1 VYRPVAGRPPP
12 SYHGHLVEG
21 LPPAASNGV
30 PDDLTLETVWS
41 LVQVVEER
49 LRHLETR
56 VRELEESR
64 SEFRRALN
72 RLGDALA
79 ATHDRPAMLIA
90 VLETCAL
97 YLRASAAAFYGWV
110 PGTERLRPL
119 ASCGTAPAPDHLS
132 ELKFGDGLAGAAAEA
147 AAVVTWPGSAQVR
160 PAASEPF
167 DPAARSQTAVAV
179 PIRSG
184 NRPFGVLALYGRTV
198 DRVFTA
204 EDVDSLVALVR
215 QVETAIENS
224 FLYEEATR
232 LSITDGLTSLW
243 NRRQFD
249 LRVAA
254 EHQRGV
260 RFGDPFSVILLDLDQ
275 MKAVNDAFGH
285 QAGDAM
291 LIELARRLTG
301 GVRDV
306 DLVAR
311 FGGDEFGLIL
321 PNTGIGG
328 ALRVAEKIRAAI
340 AGETVDVEAADP
352 IQATVSVGVASYP
365 EHGST
370 GRELVRAADA
380 ALYKAKGAGGN
391 RVEHAKVDP

>member
-1 VYRPVAGRPPP
+1 MP
-12 SYHGHLVEG
+12 
-21 LPPAASNGV
+21 LPAPNGV
-30 PDDLTLETVWS
+30 PEDLTLETLWA
-41 LVQVVEER
+41 LVQVVDNR
-49 LRHLETR
+49 LRQLESR
-56 VRELEESR
+56 VRELEDSG

-79 ATHDRPAMLIA
+79 ATHDRPVMLIA

-97 YLRASAAAFYGWV
+97 YMRATAAAFYGSV

-119 ASCGTAPAPDHLS
+119 ASCGAAPPPEDLK
-132 ELKFGDGLAGAAAEA
+132 ELRLGEGLAGAAAA
-147 AAVVTWPGSAQVR
+147 TDDVVIWPGAI
-160 PAASEPF
+160 PAPSPDEPGF
-167 DPAARSQTAVAV
+167 NHAPTQTAVAV

-184 NRPFGVLALYGRTV
+184 NRPFGVLGLYGRSV

-204 EDVDSLVALVR
+204 EDVDALVALVR

-249 LRVAA
+249 LRLAA
-254 EHQRGV
+254 EQQRGV
-260 RFGDPFSVILLDLDQ
+260 RFGEPFSIILLDLDQ
-275 MKAVNDAFGH
+275 MKAVNDTLGH
-285 QAGDAM
+285 QAGDAL
-291 LIELARRLTG
+291 LIELARRLAS

-321 PNTGIGG
+321 PSTGIAG
-328 ALRVAEKIRAAI
+328 ALRLAEKVRSAI
-340 AGETVDVEAADP
+340 GDVPIDVDPKVSP
-352 IQATVSVGVASYP
+352 VKATVSIGVASYP

-370 GRELVRAADA
+370 GRDLIKGADA
-380 ALYKAKGAGGN
+380 ALYKAKAAGGN
-391 RVEHAKVDP
+391 RVEHAKVEP